1 MYTDIEK
8 AILDKLLSHGY
19 VGKKHT
25 PEDNVPKGFPK
36 HLYNDVR
43 KALKRLIRDGLVLQ
57 YPTSHGMDV
66 TLNKELISEIKKILG
81 FK

>member
-1 MYTDIEK
+1 MYTDIDK

-36 HLYNDVR
+36 HMYSDVR

-66 TLNKELISEIKKILG
+66 TLNKKLVSEIKKILD
-81 FK
+81 FE